1 MSRTI
6 VIGAGVIG
14 LACAY
19 ELQRRGERVTIL
31 DRGEPGA
38 GCSSGNSGWI
48 VPALSGP
55 VPAPGLLG
63 TSLRWLLKADSPL
76 YIRPRADLQFLG
88 WLWDFRRHCTAPAH
102 RAGLEAVAALNA
114 RTMELYDALEKDGVQ
129 IEMHRQGVLFAFL
142 GRPALEHIA
151 RDLEQ
156 MRAFGYAEPVRLT
169 AREVREV
176 EPLIGPSVIGGILAE
191 GERHVRP
198 ETLTAG
204 LLRRLREGGAD
215 VRSGVEVSGLRRRGR
230 AVTAVETVEG
240 VLEADRVVIAAGAW
254 SGVLASGVGYRL
266 PIQAGKGYSIT
277 LTHPEASVRR
287 PLYLD
292 EARIAV
298 SNFDGALRLGGTM
311 ELSGLDPALDM
322 RRIEAVRR
330 GADRY
335 LLGWGR
341 GEREVAWAGMRPLTP
356 DGLPVIGSVPG
367 VEGLYIATGHGMLGV
382 TLAPATAFALAELV
396 TTGRSSV
403 SLSAFDPGRFARRH

>member
-1 MSRTI
+1 M
-6 VIGAGVIG
+6 IGAGVIG

-38 GCSSGNSGWI
+38 GCSSGNAGWI
-48 VPALSGP
+48 VPSLSGP

-63 TSLRWLLKADSPL
+63 TSLRWLLSPNSPL
-76 YIRPRADLQFLG
+76 YIKPRADAQFLG
-88 WLWDFRRHCTAPAH
+88 WLWDFRRHCTARAH

-142 GRPALEHIA
+142 GRAAREHIG

-156 MRAFGYAEPVRLT
+156 MRAFGYPAPVHLS
-169 AREVREV
+169 AQEVREV
-176 EPLIGPSVIGGILAE
+176 EPMLAPSVIGGILVD

-204 LLRRLREGGAD
+204 LLRRLREAGAE
-215 VRSGVEVSGLRRRGR
+215 VRSGIEVSGLRRRGR
-230 AVTAVETVEG
+230 AVAAVETAEG
-240 VLEADRVVIAAGAW
+240 ALEANRVVIAAGVW
-254 SGVLASGVGYRL
+254 SGVLVRRVGYRL

-277 LTHPEASVRR
+277 LTNPSASVRR

-311 ELSGLDPALDM
+311 ELSGLDPGLDM
-322 RRIEAVRR
+322 QRIEAIRR

-335 LLGWGR
+335 LVRWGR
-341 GEREVAWAGMRPLTP
+341 AEREVAWAGMRPLTP

-367 VEGLYIATGHGMLGV
+367 VDGLYIATGHGMLGV
-382 TLAPATAFALAELV
+382 TLAPATAVALAELV
-396 TTGRSSV
+396 TTGRSST
-403 SLSAFDPGRFARRH
+403 SLSAFDPGRFARRD